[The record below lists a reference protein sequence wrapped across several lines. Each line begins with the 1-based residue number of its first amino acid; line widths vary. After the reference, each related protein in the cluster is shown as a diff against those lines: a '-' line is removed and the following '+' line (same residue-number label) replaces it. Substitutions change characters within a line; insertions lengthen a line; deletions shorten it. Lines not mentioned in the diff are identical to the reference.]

1 MGSSLTPVPGMK
13 KQGARLLVDVHEG
26 VDGALAQ
33 LLVLYRP
40 YLLAIANEE
49 FDPALR
55 AKAGPSDLVQE
66 TLVRA
71 TRRLPLELP
80 RDESE
85 FRAWLRKI
93 LIRRLDSLR
102 KRYRRTA
109 KRQIRRERSLDDVDV
124 RDYLNSMVSA
134 ADQTPGS
141 QAVANE
147 RRERVWQALKRL
159 PKEYRTVILWHNRDG
174 LGWPQIG
181 LKLDRSPDAARMLW
195 RRAVQQLANILRD
208 KSEPA

>member
-1 MGSSLTPVPGMK
+1 MSSSLTPVPGVK
-13 KQGARLLVDVHEG
+13 KQGAKLLVAVHG
-26 VDGALAQ
+26 GADGALSQ
-33 LLVLYRP
+33 LLELYRP
-40 YLLAIANEE
+40 YLLAIANQE

-55 AKAGPSDLVQE
+55 GKAGPSDLVQE

-71 TRRLPLELP
+71 TKRLPVELP
-80 RDESE
+80 QDESE

-102 KRYRRTA
+102 KRYRGTA

-124 RDYLNSMVSA
+124 RDYLKSLVSA

-141 QAVANE
+141 QAAANE
-147 RRERVWQALKRL
+147 RREQVQQALKRL
-159 PKEYRTVILWHNRDG
+159 PKEYRTMIFWHNRDG
-174 LGWPQIG
+174 LGWTQIA

-195 RRAVQQLANILRD
+195 KRAVQQLANILRD
-208 KSEPA
+208 KSEPS